1 MPNKAPD
8 GEAKIVRTEKA
19 LVEAKKAQ
27 IEKAD
32 KSNYRT
38 FIRHK
43 YKKADEI
50 LSDFSEGI
58 IIRFFY
64 RRKSPLPYN
73 CTAT

>member
-32 KSNYRT
+32 KSNYWA

-43 YKKADEI
+43 NKE
-50 LSDFSEGI
+50 S
-58 IIRFFY
+58 R
-64 RRKSPLPYN
+64 
-73 CTAT
+73 